1 MKRLLH
7 FVLVMFIST
16 SVMAQPEGETFP
28 DFTYTDLDGV
38 THNLQ
43 TYLDQGKTVVIDVFA
58 TWCPNCQQ
66 SVGGW
71 ESLYNLHGQGGDGT
85 MVLLSF
91 ERDANTSNEEQYII
105 EYGIESPV
113 ITEAEDVIDE
123 LWNITYQPRYFV
135 ICPDGSFE
143 YEGASPIYSNP
154 QPLIDLAD
162 NCEEVLDVKELAE
175 INFTISNSNDVDVL
189 NYQMDQSQVYFEIFN
204 LLGSKIS
211 SGQLENNVG
220 QISIAGLQSG
230 VYLIRLNTKS
240 KSVTLRFIKG

>member
-1 MKRLLH
+1 MKRILQLL
-7 FVLVMFIST
+7 LALLIST
-16 SVMAQPEGETFP
+16 SAIAQPDGETFP
-28 DFTYTDLDGV
+28 DFTYTDLEGV

-71 ESLYNLHGQGGDGT
+71 ESLYNLHGQGGDET

-91 ERDANTSNEEQYII
+91 ERDASTSNEAQYISM
-105 EYGIESPV
+105 YGIESPV

-143 YEGASPIYSNP
+143 YQGTSPIYNNP

-162 NCEEVLDVKELAE
+162 NCEEIVGVEELE
-175 INFTISNSNDVDVL
+175 DINFSISNSNNVDVL
-189 NYQMDQSQVYFEIFN
+189 NYQMDQTSVNFEIFN
-204 LLGSKIS
+204 LLGSQIS
-211 SGQLENNVG
+211 SGQLENSVG

-230 VYLIRLNTKS
+230 VYLIRLSTKLS
-240 KSVTLRFIKG
+240 SVTLRFVKR